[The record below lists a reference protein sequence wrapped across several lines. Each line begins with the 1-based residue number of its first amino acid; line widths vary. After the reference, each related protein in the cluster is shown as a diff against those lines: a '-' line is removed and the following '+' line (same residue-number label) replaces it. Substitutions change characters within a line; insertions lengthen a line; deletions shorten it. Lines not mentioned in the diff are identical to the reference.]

1 MRSLGLALAA
11 LIAAASPAPAA
22 MSKAQAAKQC
32 RAEYSTFDA

>member
-1 MRSLGLALAA
+1 MWTVGLALVA
-11 LIAAASPAPAA
+11 LLTTASPAPVA